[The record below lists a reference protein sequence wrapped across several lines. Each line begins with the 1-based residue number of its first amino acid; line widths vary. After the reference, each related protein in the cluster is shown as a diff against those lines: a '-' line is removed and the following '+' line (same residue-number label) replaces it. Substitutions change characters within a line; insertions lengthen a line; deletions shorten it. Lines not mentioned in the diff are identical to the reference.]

1 MLEVFLL
8 ACGKMIKEEKKK
20 QKKQRQI
27 RRKGRGRRKER
38 KGKADEG
45 REKDKQDRLRM
56 NNSTGSNNHLR
67 SIDLF
72 RSMII

>member
-1 MLEVFLL
+1 MLAVFLL
-8 ACGKMIKEEKKK
+8 ACGPKIKKEKK
-20 QKKQRQI
+20 KKQRQL

-38 KGKADEG
+38 KGKTDEG
-45 REKDKQDRLRM
+45 REKDKQDHLRM
-56 NNSTGSNNHLR
+56 NKSTGSNNHLR